1 MWSFCHPGGS
11 ETEQPSSGAMA
22 ERECFTVS
30 EAHFSFGGRHRFL
43 FWQRKGN
50 GVAKRGPMS
59 TREGQAASVT
69 LLRREQLRSASAPTN
84 TTGSAAED
92 RGRRAGRVVRPYKG
106 GGGDRFIWQMGGV
119 RGLLCNTQHLYF

>member
-1 MWSFCHPGGS
+1 MWSFRHPGGNGM
-11 ETEQPSSGAMA
+11 QQASSDAEGA
-22 ERECFTVS
+22 
-30 EAHFSFGGRHRFL
+30 FGGRTESSAPTFKNDSAMQNCRS
-43 FWQRKGN
+43 
-50 GVAKRGPMS
+50 GPMS

-92 RGRRAGRVVRPYKG
+92 RGRRADRVDRPYKG

-119 RGLLCNTQHLYF
+119 RGLLCNTQHFYF